1 MRSILSLAAV
11 LAAAGISQAAG
22 LLIPEDRKLPPLAMV
37 NHKVNVAIVDQVAT
51 TTVEQTFRNHTDRN
65 LEATYVFPV
74 PRGASVDRFT
84 MWVDGKETNGE
95 LLDAKKASQVYTD
108 IVRRTQDPGLL
119 EYLGNDLMR
128 LRAFPVPPK
137 SDQKVKLSFK
147 SISRKDGNVVEYIYP
162 LKTNGRGT
170 QTLEEFSVKLSIKS
184 QHPIQNVYSPT
195 HAIDVKRQSDREVSI
210 DFERNQ
216 ALLDKD
222 FQVFYGTGD
231 SDIGLTPLL
240 FKPITAEDG
249 YFMMLVSPQIDAEK
263 VRTPRDLVL
272 VLDTSS
278 SMSELKIQQA
288 KKAAKF
294 CLSQLGDRDRFGIV
308 KFSTTVTRFRDSLVD
323 ANKDFIE
330 RAEKWVD
337 DIRPSGGT
345 AIWPA
350 LDEALQMRPNDPAR
364 PFTVVFFTDGQPT
377 VDDTNPDSI
386 VKKVTAK
393 NSGETRI
400 FTFGVGDDVNAAM
413 LDQLADKTRAVSTY
427 VRPAEDIGTKVVSLY
442 GKISHPIMTGLR
454 LVTNDNVKLQEMYP
468 PKLPDL
474 FQGSQLV
481 VIGRYSGSGHTAV
494 RLTGMVAGEAKEFV
508 YELNFPVKTDAAT
521 GRDFV
526 EPLWARRK
534 VGYLLDQIRVNGEQ
548 KELIDEVVALAKRYG
563 IATPYTSYLVVP
575 DGPMPVAQQPGMPRP
590 ARPVSAPGTP
600 GGPVGGGGG
609 IGGFGGGGLGGGLG
623 GFGGSLG
630 GHGGVPSGLMR
641 PAPGGARPTGPARV
655 ADYARTQAPKAYSSG
670 GITLFANRGLMY
682 EKQLGD
688 VRNKLE
694 AEKDPALR
702 DKLAKEL
709 EKLSEQKKTFD
720 EANRAFKGG
729 KDGYQTGKLGVDLA
743 LNSRDLRTQ
752 DKLSLTANRQ
762 VNGRQVLEIGGV
774 WIDDQFKADMP
785 TLVVKSQSDAYFR
798 ILEKQPAMK
807 EVFRLGNHL
816 VWVAP
821 NGTALVIDQNDGK
834 EELADKEIEAL
845 FAAKK

>member
-1 MRSILSLAAV
+1 MRSVLSLVAV

-65 LEATYVFPV
+65 LEATYLFPV

-84 MWVDGKETNGE
+84 MWVDGKETSGE

-128 LRAFPVPPK
+128 LRVFPVPPK

-162 LKTNGRGT
+162 LKTDGKGT
-170 QTLEEFSVKLSIKS
+170 LTLEEFSVKISIQS

-195 HAIDVKRQSDREVSI
+195 HAIDIKRQSDREVSI

-263 VRTPRDLVL
+263 VRMPRDLVL

-288 KKAAKF
+288 KKDVKF
-294 CLSQLGDRDRFGIV
+294 CLSQLGDRDRFAIV
-308 KFSTTVTRFRDSLVD
+308 KFSTTVTRFRDNLVE

-393 NSGETRI
+393 NSGNTRI

-427 VRPAEDIGTKVVSLY
+427 VRPAEDIGTKVASLY

-454 LVTNDNVKLQEMYP
+454 LVTNDNVKLHEMYP

-481 VIGRYSGSGHTAV
+481 VIGRYTGSGHTAV

-575 DGPMPVAQQPGMPRP
+575 DGPMPVAQRGGAVQPGTTPTARPGMPV
-590 ARPVSAPGTP
+590 AGT
-600 GGPVGGGGG
+600 
-609 IGGFGGGGLGGGLG
+609 GLG
-623 GFGGSLG
+623 GFGGGLG
-630 GHGGVPSGLMR
+630 GLSVPGGVPSGLM
-641 PAPGGARPTGPARV
+641 PAERGAGSSSGPARV
-655 ADYARTQAPKAYSSG
+655 ADYARTQAPKAYSG
-670 GITLFANRGLMY
+670 GGTSLFANRGLMY

-688 VRNKLE
+688 VREKLK

-702 DKLAKEL
+702 DTLAKEL

-720 EANRAFKGG
+720 EANRALKGD
-729 KDGYQTGKLGVDLA
+729 KEGYQTGRLGVNLA
-743 LNSRDLRTQ
+743 VNTQGLRDQ
-752 DKLSLTANRQ
+752 KQLSLTANRQ

-774 WIDDQFKADMP
+774 WIDDQFKAEMP
-785 TLVVKSQSDAYFR
+785 TLVVKSQSNAYFR

-816 VWVAP
+816 LWIAP

-834 EELADKEIEAL
+834 EELQDKEIEAL
-845 FAAKK
+845 FVAKK